1 MVTSGDDD
9 NGKSPTTVRRALGLD
24 LRKLR
29 TEAGMTGEAAAKA
42 VGFSESK
49 LTKIERAQVAVS
61 REDLLKML
69 AVYGGVPDAERDRL
83 LTMMRQGNRKEWWE
97 QQDLRLPLKL
107 GSYLGLEAVATSL
120 RAYDTTLV
128 HGLLQTRDY
137 ARAVIRGGL
146 PDIMDHELEVL
157 VETRMRR
164 QKILDPEEHQP
175 PLEFWSIMDEAV
187 LRRHI
192 GGREVM
198 HAQLE
203 QLIKAAELPNVTL
216 LVMPNDLG
224 AHAGLDGSL
233 SLLQFEHGARPVVYV
248 EGQAG
253 NLYLERDE
261 DLRRC
266 QQRMNHIL
274 ANAPRPDQS
283 LALIRA
289 VSEEMQP

>member
-1 MVTSGDDD
+1 MTSGDED
-9 NGKSPTTVRRALGLD
+9 NGKSPTTVRRALGIE

-29 TEAGMTGEAAAKA
+29 TNKSMTGEQAARA

-61 REDLLKML
+61 REDLLNMV
-69 AVYGGVPDAERDRL
+69 AVYGGVSDGDRDRL
-83 LTMMRQGNRKEWWE
+83 LAMMRQGNRKEWWE

-107 GSYLGLEAVATSL
+107 GSYLGLEAVASSL

-203 QLIKAAELPNVTL
+203 RLIKAAELPNVTL

-224 AHAGLDGSL
+224 AHAGLDGPL
-233 SLLQFEHGARPVVYV
+233 SILQFETGTRPVVYV

-253 NLYLERDE
+253 NLYMEKDD
-261 DLRRC
+261 DLRRF

-274 ANAPRPDQS
+274 AAAPGTEQS
-283 LALIRA
+283 LALIRQI
-289 VSEEMQP
+289 SKEMKP

>member
-1 MVTSGDDD
+1 MVSIDDD
-9 NGKSPTTVRRALGLD
+9 SGKSPTTVRRALGIE
-24 LRKLR
+24 LRRLR
-29 TEAGMTGEAAAKA
+29 TEAGMTGEQASRA
-42 VGFSESK
+42 VKFSESK

-61 REDLLKML
+61 RDDLLKMI
-69 AVYGGVPDAERDRL
+69 AAYGGVSDSERDRL
-83 LTMMRQGNRKEWWE
+83 LTMARQGNRKEWWE
-97 QQDLRLPLKL
+97 QRDIQLPLKL
-107 GSYLGLEAVATSL
+107 GSYLGLEATATSL
-120 RAYDTTLV
+120 RAYDATLV

-137 ARAVIRGGL
+137 ARAVIRSGL
-146 PDIMDHELEVL
+146 PDILDHELEFL

-164 QKILDPEEHQP
+164 QKILDPEERQP
-175 PLEFWSIMDEAV
+175 PLEFWAIMDEAV

-192 GGREVM
+192 GGREAM

-203 QLIKAAELPNVTL
+203 RLIKAAEAPNVTL

-289 VSEEMQP
+289 ASEEMKP

>member
-1 MVTSGDDD
+1 MVNGDDD
-9 NGKSPTTVRRALGLD
+9 NGKSPTTVRRALGIE
-24 LRKLR
+24 LRRLR
-29 TEAGMTGEAAAKA
+29 TEAGMTGEQASKA
-42 VGFSESK
+42 VKFSESK

-61 REDLLKML
+61 REDLLRLL
-69 AVYGGVPDAERDRL
+69 AAYGGVADDERDRL
-83 LTMMRQGNRKEWWE
+83 LAMQRQGNRKEWWE
-97 QQDLRLPLKL
+97 QQDLRLPSKL

-137 ARAVIRGGL
+137 ARAVIRSGR
-146 PDIMDHELEVL
+146 PDILDHELEFL
-157 VETRMRR
+157 VETRTRR
-164 QKILDPEEHQP
+164 QKILDPEERQP
-175 PLEFWSIMDEAV
+175 PLELWAIMDEAV

-203 QLIKAAELPNVTL
+203 QLIKATELPNVTL
-216 LVMPNDLG
+216 LVMPDDLG
-224 AHAGLDGSL
+224 VHAGLDGSL
-233 SLLQFEHGARPVVYV
+233 ALLQFEHGARPVVYV
-248 EGQAG
+248 GGQAG

-274 ANAPRPDQS
+274 ASAPRPDQS

-289 VSEEMQP
+289 ISEEMKP